1 MSHDPYAALPV
12 VPEFT
17 LLSNS
22 FHDGA
27 RLPAAQVSGVFG
39 AGGEDR
45 LPQLSWSGA
54 PEGTKSFALT
64 CLDPD
69 APTASGFW
77 HLAAFNI
84 PPSVTELDEGDITA
98 EHTRGRFPQQAR
110 LLRNDGGVRGFVG
123 AAPPPGHG
131 DHRYIFVVHALDVDS
146 LELDDSASPAL
157 LGFQMFGQTL
167 GRARLTGLYGR

>member
-1 MSHDPYAALPV
+1 MSHDPYAALPQ
-12 VPEFT
+12 VPSFT
-17 LLSNS
+17 LTSAS
-22 FHDGA
+22 FEEGG
-27 RLPAAQVSGVFG
+27 RLQNPQVSGVFG

-77 HLAAFNI
+77 HLAAYNL
-84 PPSVTELDEGDITA
+84 PVSLSSLDEGALTA
-98 EHTRGRFPQQAR
+98 DHRGDGFPEAASI
-110 LLRNDGGVRGFVG
+110 LLNDGGMRGFVG

-131 DHRYIFVVHALDVDS
+131 DHRYMFVVHALGVES
-146 LELDDSASPAL
+146 LELDELASPAL
-157 LGFQMFGQTL
+157 LGFQMFGCTL
-167 GRARLTGLYGR
+167 GRARLTGVFGR